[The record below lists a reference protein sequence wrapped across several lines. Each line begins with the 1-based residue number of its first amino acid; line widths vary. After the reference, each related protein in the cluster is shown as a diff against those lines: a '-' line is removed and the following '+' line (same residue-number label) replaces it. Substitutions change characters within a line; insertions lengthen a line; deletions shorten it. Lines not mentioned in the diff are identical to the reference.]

1 MEVTQMSNV
10 VISFNERELTLL
22 SDSILTMIENA
33 GQAKRLVCDTKSQ
46 DAIDTHVKELQR
58 LNSKL
63 CTTGIR

>member
-1 MEVTQMSNV
+1 MNNV

-22 SDSILTMIENA
+22 SDAILTMIENT

-46 DAIDTHVKELQR
+46 DAIDTHMKELQK

>member
-1 MEVTQMSNV
+1 MSNA

-22 SDSILTMIENA
+22 SDAILTMIENV

-46 DAIDTHVKELQR
+46 DAIDTHMKELQR

>member
-1 MEVTQMSNV
+1 MSNV

-63 CTTGIR
+63 CTAGIR

>member
-1 MEVTQMSNV
+1 MSNV

-33 GQAKRLVCDTKSQ
+33 GRAKRLVCDTKSQ

>member
-1 MEVTQMSNV
+1 MNNV
-10 VISFNERELTLL
+10 VISFNERELILL
-22 SDSILTMIENA
+22 SDAILTMIENA

-46 DAIDTHVKELQR
+46 DAIDAHMKELQK

>member
-1 MEVTQMSNV
+1 MNNV

-22 SDSILTMIENA
+22 SDAILTMIENA

-46 DAIDTHVKELQR
+46 DAIDTHMKELQK

-63 CTTGIR
+63 CATGIR

>member
-1 MEVTQMSNV
+1 MNNV
-10 VISFNERELTLL
+10 VISFNERELALL
-22 SDSILTMIENA
+22 SDAILTMIENA

-46 DAIDTHVKELQR
+46 DAIDTHMKELQK

>member
-10 VISFNERELTLL
+10 VISFNERELILL
-22 SDSILTMIENA
+22 SDAILTMIENA

-46 DAIDTHVKELQR
+46 DAIDTHMKELQI

>member
-1 MEVTQMSNV
+1 MNNV

-22 SDSILTMIENA
+22 IYSILTMIENA

-46 DAIDTHVKELQR
+46 DAIDTHMKELQK

>member
-1 MEVTQMSNV
+1 MNNV

-22 SDSILTMIENA
+22 SDAILTMIENA
-33 GQAKRLVCDTKSQ
+33 GQAKCLVCDTKSQ
-46 DAIDTHVKELQR
+46 DAIDTHMKELQR

>member
-1 MEVTQMSNV
+1 MSNV
-10 VISFNERELTLL
+10 AISFNERELTLL
-22 SDSILTMIENA
+22 SDAILTMIENA

-46 DAIDTHVKELQR
+46 DAIDTHMKELQI

>member
-1 MEVTQMSNV
+1 MNNV
-10 VISFNERELTLL
+10 VISFNERELILL
-22 SDSILTMIENA
+22 SDAILTMIENA

-46 DAIDTHVKELQR
+46 DAIDTHMKELQK

>member
-1 MEVTQMSNV
+1 MEVTQMNNV
-10 VISFNERELTLL
+10 VIRFNERELTLL
-22 SDSILTMIENA
+22 SDAILTMIENA

-46 DAIDTHVKELQR
+46 DAIDTHMKELQR

>member
-1 MEVTQMSNV
+1 MNNV

-22 SDSILTMIENA
+22 SDAILTMIENA

-46 DAIDTHVKELQR
+46 DAIDTHMKELQR

-63 CTTGIR
+63 CTTGIRQRKD